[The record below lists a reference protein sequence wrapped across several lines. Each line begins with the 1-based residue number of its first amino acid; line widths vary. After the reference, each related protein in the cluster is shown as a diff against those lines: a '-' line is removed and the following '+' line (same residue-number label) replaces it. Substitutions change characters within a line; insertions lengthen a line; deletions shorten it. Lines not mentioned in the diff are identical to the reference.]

1 MTITDQQITAIAR
14 EYAEDATKA
23 MAGDPNLSASDLNG
37 IKRDVAEYA
46 EEVIRFILRT
56 HCIVSKEKVNEAY
69 QKALNQI
76 AGGRGYDIPRIESY
90 GTGKQKVLESLFDA
104 ETFKNSEV

>member
-1 MTITDQQITAIAR
+1 MDDVWLI
-14 EYAEDATKA
+14 EDIIE
-23 MAGDPNLSASDLNG
+23 G
-37 IKRDVAEYA
+37 
-46 EEVIRFILRT
+46 ILRT
-56 HCIVSKEKVNEAY
+56 HCIVSKDKVKEEY

-90 GTGKQKVLESLFDA
+90 GTGKRKVLESLFDA